1 MCFSASASFVSATII
16 GSLGVL
22 AHKKSRHK
30 SEKPL
35 ASIPV
40 LFAIQQVFE
49 GFIWLSFNQH
59 IDSAWRSVLTAGF
72 LFFAWV
78 VWPILVPLA
87 SYCLEQ
93 NPTRKKIF
101 KWLLLMGA
109 LIASVSL
116 FQIGFAHPEAYE
128 IHARLAYRL
137 KHNLAWPSVQYGLQ
151 VLYIIVTLLPLL
163 LSSFRGLFILGITN
177 TIALLISFLFF
188 NEALPSVWC
197 FFAALLSLQ
206 IVKMLPLQKEAVV

>member
-1 MCFSASASFVSATII
+1 MCFSASASFVSATVI

-22 AHKKSRHK
+22 AHKRVRHK
-30 SEKPL
+30 SEKAL

-49 GFIWLSFNQH
+49 GFIWLSFNHQL
-59 IDSAWRSVLTAGF
+59 DVAWRPGLTAGF

-78 VWPILVPLA
+78 VWPILVPFA
-87 SYCLEQ
+87 SYSLEQ
-93 NPTRKKIF
+93 NSGRKKVF
-101 KWLLLMGA
+101 KWLLVMGA
-109 LIASVSL
+109 LIATVSL
-116 FQIGFAHPEAYE
+116 IQIGFAHPEAYE

-151 VLYIIVTLLPLL
+151 LVYIIVTLLPLL
-163 LSSFRGLFILGITN
+163 LSTFRGIFILGVTN
-177 TIALLISFLFF
+177 MIALLISFLFF

-197 FFAALLSLQ
+197 FFAALLSFQ
-206 IVKMLPLQKEAVV
+206 IVAMLPIKKDTRA